1 MSYYLKKETILN
13 FCTSFLV
20 AFGTIWLLI
29 EFPSSVNTSIKD
41 FFNEYGNS
49 TLILASIVSFLFG
62 VFRTFPKKRIYK
74 KFTASN
80 TSIEIKVGDI
90 FEEKGN
96 IAIGSS
102 DYFDTTFE
110 IANLSLKS
118 QLINRCFNSD
128 SLLVDNLI
136 DQSLSQQGIQGT
148 TNSSKNIGKQLKY
161 QIGTTVRLN
170 QNNRQIFILVI
181 SQLLFED
188 GRKHT
193 ISNPELLNVA
203 LNKFW
208 SFVKTENRVTEI
220 SIPVFGSGL
229 ARVNLSYRLLIQ
241 LIILS
246 FVTYSKSVRISEKLK
261 IVVSKKDYNPEDFVE
276 LSKFLKSIEI

>member
-1 MSYYLKKETILN
+1 MSYYFKKETILN
-13 FCTSFLV
+13 FCASFLV

-49 TLILASIVSFLFG
+49 TLIFASIVSFLFG
-62 VFRTFPKKRIYK
+62 LFRIRPKKEIYK

-128 SLLVDNLI
+128 SSIVDTLI

-148 TNSSKNIGKQLKY
+148 VNSSKNIGKQLRY

-241 LIILS
+241 LIVLS
-246 FVTYSKSVRISEKLK
+246 FVTYSKAVRISEKLK
-261 IVVSKKDYNPEDFVE
+261 IVVNKKDYNPEDFVE